1 MTFLPK
7 NLFEQFSRF
16 ANIYFLILGLLS
28 MIPEIS
34 KSDGQPLLFI
44 PLSFII
50 SVTAVKDLYED
61 IKRSN
66 SDKEENNT
74 QTMKLTENGL

>member
-1 MTFLPK
+1 
-7 NLFEQFSRF
+7 
-16 ANIYFLILGLLS
+16 

-50 SVTAVKDLYED
+50 SVTAIKDLYED

-74 QTMKLTENGL
+74 IALKLAEDGL